1 MTFFYVFYVLQKITF
16 ISVKDCEC
24 KDLSKKFVHHSL
36 HARMVRYSN
45 FYTENARLN
54 QRHQP
59 EEIRFFKIQ
68 NRIMLDFN
76 LYFAW
81 FADQI
86 TVLHIY

>member
-1 MTFFYVFYVLQKITF
+1 
-16 ISVKDCEC
+16 
-24 KDLSKKFVHHSL
+24 
-36 HARMVRYSN
+36 MVRHSN
-45 FYTENARLN
+45 FHTENARLN